1 MSASASDPPTARV
14 PGVAP
19 AGIAHP
25 PASTPDDGFTLDEA
39 TRARLRSDGLRRLH
53 TLQIPVLR
61 ALGFVILSAI
71 VAAQGASGGPPLP
84 VAGLVLLN
92 LVYAAASWILL
103 RGAYGRTGPV
113 DLSLLLLHTDLLVWL
128 VLLAWLEP
136 HNPFF
141 AYLLLVRVVDQVGFG
156 FRRALYFAHVV
167 TLLYLAY
174 ALWASVGA
182 AAGAPTS
189 AERMTIAVV
198 LYLLGLYLSA
208 TGLVIGRLR
217 NRTRQAVR
225 AARTLVENLNRQAS
239 DLQAQAL
246 ELEEARS
253 EAEAANRAKS
263 QFLAVTSHEIRTPMN
278 GILGAAELLMETPLS
293 PVQKRYVRIAHRS
306 ASALLAL
313 IDDVL
318 DLARIEAGKL
328 QLSPMAVDVPALVE
342 DTVELVRAA
351 ARERPIVVLTEL
363 PPRLP
368 ARLIADPLRLRQ
380 LLLNLLHNAV
390 KFTDQGNVRLVVRVL
405 ADWPDALQ
413 LRFSVYDTGIG
424 IAEDQLASIFGSFT
438 QVDASS
444 TRRHGGSGLGLA
456 IVKDLARL
464 MGGQVGVE
472 SRPGQGSHF
481 WADLTLGRTADALT
495 PDEATVAVAVAGDD
509 DDAPVQVLLVEDEPI
524 NRMVVEDMLHVLGC
538 TVVLAGD
545 GAAGLQAL
553 AAGAHDIVFMD
564 CHMPVMDGYAATRAI
579 RDLERQ
585 LGSPRVPI
593 VALTADTLAS
603 DRERCMVAGMDDFLS
618 KPVSRSQLASTIRRW
633 TGRRTNPTTQ
643 W

>member
-1 MSASASDPPTARV
+1 
-14 PGVAP
+14 
-19 AGIAHP
+19 
-25 PASTPDDGFTLDEA
+25 
-39 TRARLRSDGLRRLH
+39 
-53 TLQIPVLR
+53 
-61 ALGFVILSAI
+61 
-71 VAAQGASGGPPLP
+71 
-84 VAGLVLLN
+84 
-92 LVYAAASWILL
+92 
-103 RGAYGRTGPV
+103 
-113 DLSLLLLHTDLLVWL
+113 
-128 VLLAWLEP
+128 AWLEP

-174 ALWASVGA
+174 ALWASVGP
-182 AAGAPTS
+182 AAGALTS

-208 TGLVIGRLR
+208 TGLVIERLR

-225 AARTLVENLNRQAS
+225 AARTLVESLNRQAS

-293 PVQKRYVRIAHRS
+293 PVQKRYVQIAHRS

-328 QLSPMAVDVPALVE
+328 QFSPMAVDVPALVE
-342 DTVELVRAA
+342 ETVELVRAA

-390 KFTDQGNVRLVVRVL
+390 KFTDHGSVRLVVRVL

-413 LRFSVYDTGIG
+413 LRFSVHDTGIG
-424 IAEDQLASIFGSFT
+424 IAEDQLASIFGNFT

-481 WADLTLGRTADALT
+481 WADLTLGRAPDALT

-545 GAAGLQAL
+545 GASGLQAL

-579 RDLERQ
+579 REIERQ